1 MTTLFV
7 CNFTDTWDSPREYT
21 EFRVPMYWVS
31 TSRVPDVDTS
41 KNLSNYTDIGTALST
56 YSSMFTEQVLVSV
69 PAPVI
74 LLRKP
79 LQSTLDLSRSL

>member
-1 MTTLFV
+1 
-7 CNFTDTWDSPREYT
+7 
-21 EFRVPMYWVS
+21 
-31 TSRVPDVDTS
+31 VDTS

-69 PAPVI
+69 PAPAI
-74 LLRKP
+74 LLRKS